1 MSEMKWYKDLLDIPT
16 SGKGMYPISDK
27 VAACIRKWAVREGM
41 CYLYIPH
48 TSASL
53 VINENYDP
61 TAQADMEAF
70 MEKVAPEN
78 QPWMRHVLEGSDDSS
93 SHLRAL
99 LNPVSL
105 SVPIDEG
112 RLSLGIWQGIYL
124 FEHRQRKQN
133 RQVLVRIL
141 AVT

>member
-1 MSEMKWYKDLLDIPT
+1 MKWYKDLLDIPT
-16 SGKGMYPISDK
+16 SGKGCIDLGQ